1 MIAGFAIL
9 AIFLLI
15 ILIRDEAGNSST
27 KESEPVQRSEERTA
41 ERLDSLDIETNR
53 PIEDTLPSTPFYGKD
68 YTEDNEFCK
77 KYPCDFM
84 VPVML
89 RSGRKTFKC
98 TNVKMWKR
106 WGIEDETMRDMNNG
120 NIEQCARCDG
130 IPCKGGHK

>member
-27 KESEPVQRSEERTA
+27 KKSEPVQRSEERTA
-41 ERLDSLDIETNR
+41 ERLDSLDNR

-130 IPCKGGHK
+130 IPCKGGRK